1 MYFEVTKLVTVIT
14 LVKKKLSEEKIPL
27 SIFRDRINQ
36 VEIISNEISL
46 WKNCVPLSFEVSN
59 RVQRVYPFLRIV
71 TRRPEVFF
79 QKGLDC
85 FLFQNNQRNR
95 LVRDRERERERE
107 TGGGGR
113 KRRWSASLVYEAVHG
128 HHVSPIGKHSEEAY
142 WQVVSAATNVWGP
155 TRDVKT
161 VHCKHRKRWRRGN
174 QPSSRNRWPPR
185 SFSSRHPLVSIS
197 SHREIRD
204 NSHLCNWRKLYVCM
218 YLYDTF
224 HGIHSRIYRRS
235 GCLREEER
243 SETQPVAA

>member
-14 LVKKKLSEEKIPL
+14 LVKKRLSEEKILL

-36 VEIISNEISL
+36 VEIISRYLCGKIVSLFPSKYPTGCNACIRFCESWRVDQKSSSRRDSTAFFFKTTSGTGSCEI
-46 WKNCVPLSFEVSN
+46 
-59 RVQRVYPFLRIV
+59 
-71 TRRPEVFF
+71 
-79 QKGLDC
+79 
-85 FLFQNNQRNR
+85 
-95 LVRDRERERERE
+95 ERERERE